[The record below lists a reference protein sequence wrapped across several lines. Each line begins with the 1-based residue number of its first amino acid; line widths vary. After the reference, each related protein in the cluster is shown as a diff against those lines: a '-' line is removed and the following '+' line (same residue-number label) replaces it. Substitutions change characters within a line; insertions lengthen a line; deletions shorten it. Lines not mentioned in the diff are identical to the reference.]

1 MIRTL
6 TVAAGLVLPAAA
18 LASDHADHDHAHSR
32 TPSPE
37 DAVVYF
43 IGPADGATVT
53 NPVTF
58 HFGLSG
64 MGIAPADVDWPNTGH
79 HHMFINLDPAEHQDM
94 NDMIPATEDILH
106 FGGGQTQVTLD
117 LPEGTHSFWLL
128 LGDYNHI
135 PHDPPVV
142 SQPITLT
149 IE

>member
-1 MIRTL
+1 MIRPIII
-6 TVAAGLVLPAAA
+6 AGA
-18 LASDHADHDHAHSR
+18 LALPLAAFAHDHGDHAR

-37 DAVVYF
+37 DAVAYF
-43 IGPADGATVT
+43 IGPADGSTVS

-94 NDMIPATEDILH
+94 DDMIPATPDILH

-117 LPEGTHSFWLL
+117 LPAGTHTFWLL
-128 LGDYNHI
+128 LGDYSHI
-135 PHDPPVV
+135 PHDPPVI
-142 SQPITLT
+142 SAPITLT
-149 IE
+149 VE